1 MGIRFRRRV
10 KLFPGVHL
18 NFSLSGVSTSIGVP
32 GLSLNFG
39 RKGTYL
45 NTGIPGTG
53 LYSRQK
59 IGGSHREP
67 KNRISN
73 YSTPLPSPRL
83 HQDPEIGAIRTEK
96 AETTTTEGLHELKK
110 MLLECYDLRAELTVA
125 TQRAKAQLKAA
136 TILLGLSRI
145 LILGFVIPWFRTY
158 RDRKKASYEDM
169 LDQLDNC
176 FVEIDM
182 SIEKTIHEKF
192 AALISSYKS
201 LLTCDK
207 VWDVTSSR
215 PVDQAATRS
224 AASVAISRR
233 LVKFGFKNIDI
244 IRSQYDALHFENA
257 NGGDIYIYPAFVAI
271 VDSQKKFGLLDIGE
285 MEFAFSPQ
293 NFVEEETVPRDA
305 MVAGYTWAKVNKNG
319 TPDRRFRTN
328 YQIPLCKYGYITLS
342 SRTGLNEAYAFS
354 SYSKSEKFASAMAE
368 YQEMIRSVG
377 RQGSPKSR
385 LPRPEK

>member
-18 NFSLSGVSTSIGVP
+18 NFSLSGVSTTIGVP

-53 LYSRQK
+53 LYSRQT
-59 IGGSHREP
+59 IGGSHTEQ

-73 YSTPLPSPRL
+73 YSTPFPSPRL

-110 MLLECYDLRAELTVA
+110 MLLECYDLRAELTIA
-125 TQRAKAQLKAA
+125 TQRAKTQLKAA
-136 TILLGLSRI
+136 TILLVLSRI
-145 LILGFVIPWFRTY
+145 LLLGLVIPWFRTY
-158 RDRKKASYEDM
+158 RARKKTSYEDM
-169 LDQLDNC
+169 QDQLDSC

-233 LVKFGFKNIDI
+233 PVKFGFKNIDI

-285 MEFAFSPQ
+285 MDFAFRSQ
-293 NFVEEETVPRDA
+293 NFVEEETVPPDA
-305 MVAGYTWAKVNKNG
+305 MVTGYTWAKVNKNG

-354 SYSKSEKFASAMAE
+354 SYSKSEKFASAMAD
-368 YQEMIRSVG
+368 YQEIIRSVG
-377 RQGSPKSR
+377 RQGSPKSK